1 MILNER
7 ESRHEHVLHVA
18 RQMMT
23 AARTAPKGKGVDI
36 IEIAMV
42 TDGDI
47 NILSEM
53 MVKMVAEHGMKFF
66 LRDAEN
72 ILNAECVLLIGT
84 HEQAQGL
91 NCGHCGYATCVSRKE
106 GVPCALNSVDVGIA
120 IGAGTDVAIE
130 SADVVLMK
138 SSLLDIPAA
147 MDLSRAVLRNIKQN
161 LFWAFFY
168 NSIGIPVAAG
178 VLYPALHL
186 TLNPMLAA
194 AAMSLSSVCVVSNAL
209 RLRGWKPP
217 VFPDQPVPTAPL
229 PESAVFQSQGK
240 EENTV
245 NKTIHIDGMM
255 CTHCTGRVE
264 KALNDLPGVEATVD
278 LDSKSAAVT
287 CTPDVSDD
295 TLRQA
300 VEDAGYHVTGIR

>member
-120 IGAGTDVAIE
+120 IGSACATAADNRVDTRVMFSAG
-130 SADVVLMK
+130 L
-138 SSLLDIPAA
+138 AA
-147 MDLSRAVLRNIKQN
+147 QRLNWLEGCTPGYA
-161 LFWAFFY
+161 
-168 NSIGIPVAAG
+168 IPVSASSK
-178 VLYPALHL
+178 
-186 TLNPMLAA
+186 NPFFD
-194 AAMSLSSVCVVSNAL
+194 
-209 RLRGWKPP
+209 RKP
-217 VFPDQPVPTAPL
+217 
-229 PESAVFQSQGK
+229 K
-240 EENTV
+240 E
-245 NKTIHIDGMM
+245 
-255 CTHCTGRVE
+255 
-264 KALNDLPGVEATVD
+264 
-278 LDSKSAAVT
+278 
-287 CTPDVSDD
+287 
-295 TLRQA
+295 
-300 VEDAGYHVTGIR
+300 

>member
-91 NCGHCGYATCVSRKE
+91 NCGHCGYATACLAKKECRVLSIVSMWHCHRISLCH
-106 GVPCALNSVDVGIA
+106 GSRQQG
-120 IGAGTDVAIE
+120 GHTGH
-130 SADVVLMK
+130 VL
-138 SSLLDIPAA
+138 
-147 MDLSRAVLRNIKQN
+147 
-161 LFWAFFY
+161 
-168 NSIGIPVAAG
+168 
-178 VLYPALHL
+178 
-186 TLNPMLAA
+186 
-194 AAMSLSSVCVVSNAL
+194 
-209 RLRGWKPP
+209 
-217 VFPDQPVPTAPL
+217 
-229 PESAVFQSQGK
+229 
-240 EENTV
+240 
-245 NKTIHIDGMM
+245 
-255 CTHCTGRVE
+255 GR
-264 KALNDLPGVEATVD
+264 T
-278 LDSKSAAVT
+278 SSAA
-287 CTPDVSDD
+287 SE
-295 TLRQA
+295 L
-300 VEDAGYHVTGIR
+300 AGRMHRLCHPCQCIL

>member
-42 TDGDI
+42 TDGNI

-106 GVPCALNSVDVGIA
+106 GVLSI
-120 IGAGTDVAIE
+120 
-130 SADVVLMK
+130 VLMWA
-138 SSLLDIPAA
+138 LLSDQLVPQQQTTGWTHGSC
-147 MDLSRAVLRNIKQN
+147 SR
-161 LFWAFFY
+161 
-168 NSIGIPVAAG
+168 
-178 VLYPALHL
+178 
-186 TLNPMLAA
+186 
-194 AAMSLSSVCVVSNAL
+194 
-209 RLRGWKPP
+209 
-217 VFPDQPVPTAPL
+217 PD
-229 PESAVFQSQGK
+229 
-240 EENTV
+240 
-245 NKTIHIDGMM
+245 
-255 CTHCTGRVE
+255 
-264 KALNDLPGVEATVD
+264 
-278 LDSKSAAVT
+278 
-287 CTPDVSDD
+287 
-295 TLRQA
+295 
-300 VEDAGYHVTGIR
+300 